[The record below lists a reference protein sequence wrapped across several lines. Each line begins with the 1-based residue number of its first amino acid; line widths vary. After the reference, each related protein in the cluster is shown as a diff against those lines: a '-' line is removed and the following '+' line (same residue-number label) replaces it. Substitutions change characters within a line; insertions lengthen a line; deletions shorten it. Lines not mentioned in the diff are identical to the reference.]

1 MKKII
6 LSICL
11 VMVCTVGVIGKPQQ
25 QPEIKQDTTSFI
37 KKSLNNAS
45 KSLDNRDFSKDVKNI
60 GNKADSLVKEYAPAV
75 KGFVNSLGEYF
86 KR

>member
-1 MKKII
+1 
-6 LSICL
+6 
-11 VMVCTVGVIGKPQQ
+11 MVCTVGVIGKPQQ

>member
-6 LSICL
+6 LCVCL
-11 VMVCTVGVIGKPQQ
+11 VILCTSISIGKPQQ
-25 QPEIKQDTTSFI
+25 QSEIKQDTTSFI

-75 KGFVNSLGEYF
+75 KEFVNSLGNYLT
-86 KR
+86 R